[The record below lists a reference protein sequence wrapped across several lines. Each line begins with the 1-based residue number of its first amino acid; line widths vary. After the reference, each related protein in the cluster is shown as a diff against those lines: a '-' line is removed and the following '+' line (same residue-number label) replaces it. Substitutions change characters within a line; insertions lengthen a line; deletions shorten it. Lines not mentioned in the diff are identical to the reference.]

1 MQWRELLTG
10 RAEPV
15 AKGAELLVNPGLDG
29 VRAARRLTSAT
40 LRALPDGLASDA
52 ELVAT
57 ELVTNAVLHGRPPI
71 SLRVRG
77 RRDRVRIEVV
87 DAGLAMPVR
96 AQKNLENMTGRG
108 LAVVESLTSA
118 WGIEPAEDGK
128 LVWAELGRPRRR
140 SLRRHA
146 RNNPDSFNSNVIST
160 DPAPRY
166 EIELGWVPT
175 DLLVAAKAH
184 IDNIVRELA
193 LMQAP
198 SDDAERLPSETIVLL
213 ARVTEEFSEARNEI
227 KRQALDAA
235 RRGAV
240 FTDLT
245 LHLPVSAA
253 TAGLRYLAALD
264 EADRQARAAR
274 LLTVAA
280 APSHRVFRE
289 WYVRALV
296 ERLRAASRGDPP
308 PPITT
313 FSLVL
318 AEELDRVSA
327 QGTRDEVYYRYA
339 ERTGE

>member
-1 MQWRELLTG
+1 
-10 RAEPV
+10 
-15 AKGAELLVNPGLDG
+15 VNPGLDG
-29 VRAARRLTSAT
+29 VRAARRLTTAT
-40 LRALPDGLASDA
+40 LQALSDDLTSDA
-52 ELVAT
+52 ELVVT

-71 SLRVRG
+71 CLRVRG
-77 RRDRVRIEVV
+77 RREKVRIEVV
-87 DAGLAMPVR
+87 DAGHTMPVR
-96 AQKNLENMTGRG
+96 GQKNSENMTGRG

-118 WGIEPAEDGK
+118 WGVERVDGGK
-128 LVWAELGRPRRR
+128 LVWAELGKPRRA
-140 SLRRHA
+140 SLRRQA
-146 RNNPDSFNSNVIST
+146 RADPDAFTSNVSSPG
-160 DPAPRY
+160 PAPRY
-166 EIELGWVPT
+166 EIQLGWVPT

-198 SDDAERLPSETIVLL
+198 SDEADRLPSETIKLL

-227 KRQALDAA
+227 KRQALEAA
-235 RRGAV
+235 RNGDI

-264 EADRQARAAR
+264 EADRQARSAR

-296 ERLRAASRGDPP
+296 DRLRAASRGEPP
-308 PPITT
+308 PAIKT

-318 AEELDRVSA
+318 AEELDRVTA
-327 QGTRDEVYYRYA
+327 QGAGDEVYYRYA
-339 ERTGE
+339 DRAGE